1 MQRVKRSKYV
11 QTHLTSNHIAT
22 DAMRLKADWIKAIFL
37 VGGFGSSIYLRECLQ
52 KQHPDIQIIQPPDA

>member
-1 MQRVKRSKYV
+1 M
-11 QTHLTSNHIAT
+11 TT
-22 DAMRLKADWIKAIFL
+22 DAMRLKADRVEAIFL

>member
-11 QTHLTSNHIAT
+11 QTAT
-22 DAMRLKADWIKAIFL
+22 DTMCLKADYIKAIFL

-52 KQHPDIQIIQPPDA
+52 KQHPDIQVIQPPDA